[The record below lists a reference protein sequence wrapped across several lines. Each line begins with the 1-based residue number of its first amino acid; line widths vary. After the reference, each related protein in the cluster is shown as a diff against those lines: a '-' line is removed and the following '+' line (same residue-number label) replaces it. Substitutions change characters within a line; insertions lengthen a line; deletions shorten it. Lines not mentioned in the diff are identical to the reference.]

1 MCAGFIYNMKMDSN
15 NKTIISQGIPL
26 ILTVVIFALLSFLLY
41 LEIVLLN
48 KITNVDILTQI
59 HFTDVLV
66 GMTIYLKTSVDFAI
80 FIGNLMSSYPGW
92 KNRIAIEIGTAF
104 GNALGT
110 AIVLA
115 IWNFFRDI
123 EWLLAIM
130 ILIAALV
137 LLKLAEEG
145 LEHAY
150 EGSYNLP
157 DWFYAF
163 AHKFQAVLH
172 NINKIAG
179 RPLEIIMPNL
189 SMKPKENLSFWGLFL
204 MSFSVPFILGLDD
217 FAGYVP
223 VFNIVNVFGFSIGVL
238 GGHMILNALLFI
250 SPKKTITAVKNP
262 IIAVLGSFAFI
273 LLAVWGFYEVF
284 KILLV

>member
-1 MCAGFIYNMKMDSN
+1 MRMGFVYNIEMDNEKS
-15 NKTIISQGIPL
+15 IISQGVPL
-26 ILTVVIFALLSFLLY
+26 GLTVVIFAVLSFLLY
-41 LEIVLLN
+41 LEIVVLN
-48 KITNVDILTQI
+48 KITNVDILTKI

-92 KNRIAIEIGTAF
+92 KNRVAIEIGTAF

-110 AIVLA
+110 IIVLA

-130 ILIAALV
+130 IFIAALV

-163 AHKFQAVLH
+163 AHKFQGSLH
-172 NINKIAG
+172 IINKVFG
-179 RPLEIIMPNL
+179 KPLEIIMPNL

-204 MSFSVPFILGLDD
+204 MSFTVPFILGLDD

-273 LLAVWGFYEVF
+273 LLALWGFYEVY
-284 KILLV
+284 KILFVH